1 MAYRGVLPGLLLDRL
16 ALGLQDLK
24 SGFWEGYNGDYVSYW
39 WERQSRKPAQYR
51 CRLGRILLKMAAIL
65 PLAGPRN
72 LIEEAIALLLR
83 LLPAELR
90 GQVRGVESWGHARE
104 QSATRQ
110 R

>member
-1 MAYRGVLPGLLLDRL
+1 
-16 ALGLQDLK
+16 
-24 SGFWEGYNGDYVSYW
+24 
-39 WERQSRKPAQYR
+39 
-51 CRLGRILLKMAAIL
+51 MAAIL
-65 PLAGPRN
+65 SLAGPRN

-90 GQVRGVESWGHARE
+90 GQVRGVEYWGHARE